1 MKHLPADTESPHA
14 DFLRAI
20 QEWVWLRYPT
30 RQLSASDIFY
40 SLQWAESHIPAS
52 VFTQNFDAYLLEHPH
67 YFDDGCKLS
76 KLQFEAKRII
86 GEQQKE
92 LSGLPAN
99 TEIHVDSD
107 PYDTAIRYI
116 TICGKRTTNPLL
128 KDELRKIYTNLRS
141 SRKKAMIKYP
151 NWNKQTEEYYK
162 FKAEAFLLWQDD
174 IQNLCNNCLSML
186 SDTEQNQLRTLTP
199 AEKIHCFQLGQEAE
213 TIYLNR
219 ILREKIARYFDFEE
233 LLNAI

>member
-1 MKHLPADTESPHA
+1 
-14 DFLRAI
+14 
-20 QEWVWLRYPT
+20 
-30 RQLSASDIFY
+30 
-40 SLQWAESHIPAS
+40 
-52 VFTQNFDAYLLEHPH
+52 
-67 YFDDGCKLS
+67 
-76 KLQFEAKRII
+76 
-86 GEQQKE
+86 
-92 LSGLPAN
+92 
-99 TEIHVDSD
+99 
-107 PYDTAIRYI
+107 
-116 TICGKRTTNPLL
+116 
-128 KDELRKIYTNLRS
+128 
-141 SRKKAMIKYP
+141 MIKYP